1 MPTNLQTQ
9 IIQKLIKVQ
18 KASRELASLSDS
30 RINQILK
37 DLAKELKIQTKN
49 ILAANQKDLKN
60 MAASN
65 TKQDSVQNSQGA
77 ASGSA
82 KGPQDPKY
90 DRLKLTAERINA
102 IAAELQSVAKLP
114 SPLHK
119 ILERKTLK
127 NGLQLS
133 KISVPLGVIG
143 VIYEARPNVTIDVF
157 SLCLKSGNACILKGG
172 SDAQNSNIVLAKIIQ
187 KVLVK
192 RQVDQ
197 NIIYLLGGDGQLT
210 HQDQREALNII
221 LQATSYIDVIIPRGG
236 QNLIKFVRENSKV
249 PVIETGAGIVHT
261 FFDETGKLE
270 YGRNIIL
277 NAKTRRPS
285 VCNSLDTLI
294 IHEKRLK
301 DLPELVEPLLKFN
314 VEIFADKK
322 AHAVLAKAEPPKSDS
337 SNKSARANLDY
348 KTQKSA
354 SFFYPPELLH
364 IADPLDFGREFLSL
378 KMSIKTVRN
387 LDEALTHI
395 QTYSSKHSEAI
406 ISENPKNIQRFLNE
420 VDAACV
426 YANAPTSFSDGG
438 QFGMGAEIGI
448 STQKLHARGPMAL
461 PELTSYKWLI
471 KGRGQIRAS

>member
-9 IIQKLIKVQ
+9 ITQKLIKVQ
-18 KASRELASLSDS
+18 KASRKLASLSDS
-30 RINQILK
+30 KVNQILK
-37 DLAKELKIQTKN
+37 DLAKELKLQTKN
-49 ILAANQKDLKN
+49 ILAANQKDLKK
-60 MAASN
+60 MEQASPTSGKESLKN
-65 TKQDSVQNSQGA
+65 INAQN
-77 ASGSA
+77 
-82 KGPQDPKY
+82 PQDPKY

-102 IAAELQSVAKLP
+102 IAADLLNVAKLP

-119 ILERKTLK
+119 ILEKKTLK

-172 SDAQNSNIVLAKIIQ
+172 SDAQNSNIALAKIIQ
-187 KVLVK
+187 KVLEK
-192 RQVDQ
+192 NNVDQ
-197 NIIYLLGGDGQLT
+197 NIIYLLGADGNLN
-210 HQDQREALNII
+210 HQAQREALSII

-236 QNLIKFVRENSKV
+236 QSLIKFVRENSKV

-261 FFDETGKLE
+261 FFDESGKLE

-301 DLPELVEPLLKFN
+301 DLPKLVEPLLKYN

-322 AHAVLAKAEPPKSDS
+322 AHAVLAAKNS
-337 SNKSARANLDY
+337 SNRHAYNSA
-348 KTQKSA
+348 
-354 SFFYPPELLH
+354 LLH
-364 IADPLDFGREFLSL
+364 LATPEDFGREFLSL

-387 LDEALTHI
+387 LDEALEHI
-395 QTYSSKHSEAI
+395 QEYSSKHSEAI

-461 PELTSYKWLI
+461 PELTSYKWLV
-471 KGRGQIRAS
+471 KGKGQIRT

>member
-1 MPTNLQTQ
+1 MKLSKFPPMPTNLQTQ
-9 IIQKLIKVQ
+9 ITQKLLKVQ
-18 KASRELASLSDS
+18 KASRKLAYLSDLK
-30 RINQILK
+30 INQILK
-37 DLAKELKIQTKN
+37 DLSKELKLQTKN

-60 MAASN
+60 LI
-65 TKQDSVQNSQGA
+65 KQSEQG
-77 ASGSA
+77 S
-82 KGPQDPKY
+82 QDPKY

-102 IAAELQSVAKLP
+102 IAADLLNVSKLP

-119 ILERKTLK
+119 ILEKKTLK

-133 KISVPLGVIG
+133 KISVPLGVVG

-210 HQDQREALNII
+210 HQDQREALSII

-236 QNLIKFVRENSKV
+236 QSLIKFVRENSKV

-261 FFDETGKLE
+261 FFDESGKLE

-301 DLPELVEPLLKFN
+301 DVPKLVEPLLKYN

-322 AHAVLAKAEPPKSDS
+322 AHTVLAAKKS
-337 SNKSARANLDY
+337 SNRGPSVRHSAYNH
-348 KTQKSA
+348 T
-354 SFFYPPELLH
+354 LLH
-364 IADPLDFGREFLSL
+364 FATPEDFGREFLSL

-387 LDEALTHI
+387 LDEALEHI

-406 ISENPKNIQRFLNE
+406 ISENSKNIERFLNE

-461 PELTSYKWLI
+461 PELTSYKWLV
-471 KGRGQIRAS
+471 KGKGQIRT